1 MIMKASSTN
10 NFTYLVII
18 GVLSIAIPVVVALL
32 FYLPQTG
39 KLGDLDVSILPH
51 FNAVL
56 NSSSAIALIVG
67 YYFIKKG
74 KRKEHI
80 ASMVSAFTLSSLFLI
95 SYVIYHY
102 QGTHTLFGDL
112 NSDGILSDIEKES
125 IGGIRTIYLVVLLTH
140 ILLAAIIVPFVLL
153 SVYFG
158 ITKQYASHRKV
169 SKWTFPLWLYVAIS
183 GVIVY
188 LLISPYY
195 H

>member
-1 MIMKASSTN
+1 MKASSTN
-10 NFTYLVII
+10 NFAYLVLI
-18 GVLSIAIPVVVALL
+18 GILSIAIPVVVALL

-56 NSSSAIALIVG
+56 NSSTAIALIVG
-67 YYFIKKG
+67 YYFIKQG

>member
-1 MIMKASSTN
+1 MKASSTN

>member
-56 NSSSAIALIVG
+56 NSSTAIALIVG
-67 YYFIKKG
+67 YYFIKQG

>member
-1 MIMKASSTN
+1 MIMKVSNTN
-10 NFTYLVII
+10 NFAYLVLI
-18 GVLSIAIPVVVALL
+18 GILSIAIPVVVALL

-39 KLGDLDVSILPH
+39 KLGDWDVSILPH

-56 NSSSAIALIVG
+56 NSSTAIALIVG
-67 YYFIKKG
+67 YYFIKRG

-80 ASMVSAFTLSSLFLI
+80 SAMVSAFTLSSLFLI

>member
-10 NFTYLVII
+10 NFAYLVLI
-18 GVLSIAIPVVVALL
+18 GILSIAIPVVVALL

-56 NSSSAIALIVG
+56 NSSTAIALIVG
-67 YYFIKKG
+67 YYFIKQG

-125 IGGIRTIYLVVLLTH
+125 IGGMRTIYLVVLLTH

>member
-1 MIMKASSTN
+1 MKASSTN

-102 QGTHTLFGDL
+102 QGTHPGFGDL